1 MIQCVGS
8 RDSERPYCSRVCCTE
23 AIKNALKIKAVSPQ
37 TNVYILYRDIRTY
50 GFRESYYTQ
59 ARQKGVVF
67 VRYEDNCKPQVL
79 GNGDGLRVFV
89 NDQTLGLPFMIHAD
103 WVVLSTA
110 MVANPGNKELA
121 QMLKVP
127 LNEDG
132 FFLEAHRKLRPIDF
146 ATDGIFLCGAAHSP
160 MSLGEAVAQA
170 AGAAAHAASILSR
183 ESIDLE
189 PSVSHVVEEKC
200 DGCAYCVDPCPY
212 KAITLIEYVV
222 NGDVKKRVQV
232 NEAICKGCG
241 TCQATCPKGA
251 IFVWHFRPEQL
262 EAQVHAAL
270 NVE

>member
-1 MIQCVGS
+1 
-8 RDSERPYCSRVCCTE
+8 
-23 AIKNALKIKAVSPQ
+23 
-37 TNVYILYRDIRTY
+37 
-50 GFRESYYTQ
+50 
-59 ARQKGVVF
+59 
-67 VRYEDNCKPQVL
+67 
-79 GNGDGLRVFV
+79 
-89 NDQTLGLPFMIHAD
+89 
-103 WVVLSTA
+103 
-110 MVANPGNKELA
+110 
-121 QMLKVP
+121 MLKVP

-146 ATDGIFLCGAAHSP
+146 ATDGIFLCGTAHSP
-160 MSLGEAVAQA
+160 MSLSEAVAQA

-183 ESIDLE
+183 QAIDLE
-189 PSVSHVVEEKC
+189 PTVSHVVEEKC

-212 KAITLIEYVV
+212 KAITLVEYTSDGVT
-222 NGDVKKRVQV
+222 KKRVEV